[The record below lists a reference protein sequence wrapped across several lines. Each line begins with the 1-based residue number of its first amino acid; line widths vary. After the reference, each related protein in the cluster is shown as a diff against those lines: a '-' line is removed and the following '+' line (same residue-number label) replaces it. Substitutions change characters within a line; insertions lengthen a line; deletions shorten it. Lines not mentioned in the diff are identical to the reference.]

1 MKIRSAKDVE
11 KLDARLK
18 EELGIDVSTYRN
30 EEAVSNFTELLIF
43 PKYVINWTLRPVLIA
58 FLLYIIG
65 FFFLD
70 LVHVEYVLYALIGL
84 VLFLLSGVF
93 FGLLFLTW
101 RMKKDLWG
109 IIEYSL
115 GIMKTAVSDINQVS
129 KQIKP
134 ENRKEVLGLVFK
146 GVIHIVTI
154 PMLSKVISD
163 KIPLLGG
170 VVNSFVKK
178 VLTLVSDKIKFDEVQ
193 LEEELQKKK
202 DEPGALKVYANT
214 LSSAS
219 TGLEKI
225 LNVTFG
231 VAQFPIKTFFFI
243 SATFLFLFLYLI
255 N

>member
-1 MKIRSAKDVE
+1 MKIRSAKDVS
-11 KLDARLK
+11 KLDTRLK

-43 PKYVINWTLRPVLIA
+43 PKYVINWTLRPVLISFA
-58 FLLYIIG
+58 LYIIG

-115 GIMKTAVSDINQVS
+115 GIMKRAVSDINQVS

-146 GVIHIVTI
+146 GVIHLVTI

-163 KIPLLGG
+163 KIPFLGKP
-170 VVNSFVKK
+170 VNAFVKK
-178 VLTLVSDKIKFDEVQ
+178 VLSLVSDRIKFDEVR
-193 LEEELQKKK
+193 LEEELKKS
-202 DEPGALKVYANT
+202 EGESGALKVYANT
-214 LSSAS
+214 LTSAS
-219 TGLEKI
+219 SGLEKI

-243 SATFLFLFLYLI
+243 SASLLILFLYLI
-255 N
+255 S